1 MNILGIESS
10 STVCGVAFLKDNNIV
25 YIDENISPKM
35 HGKSLPLKI
44 DKIMKK
50 ENKLD
55 AIAVS
60 SGPGSYTGLR
70 IGINLAKGIAAVKN
84 IPIIPVPT
92 LLSLNTNIIQNGG
105 YCIMLHSHKN
115 FVYSQRFLNGEI
127 NSEIEFDIIE
137 NITYKKVFGY
147 NLDGICKNYTKIL
160 PSAKSVVELAKENYN
175 NWIITDLSKLSPNYI
190 TNFNLNK

>member
-1 MNILGIESS
+1 MNILAIESA

-25 YIDENISPKM
+25 HLDEVISPRM
-35 HGKSLPLKI
+35 HGKNLPQKVNN
-44 DKIMKK
+44 IMKK
-50 ENKLD
+50 ENRLD

-70 IGINLAKGIAAVKN
+70 IGINLAKGIAAVKD

-92 LLSLNTNIIQNGG
+92 LLSLNKNIIQEGR
-105 YCIMLHSHKN
+105 YCIMLHSHKSY
-115 FVYSQRFLNGEI
+115 VYFQNFLNGEI
-127 NSEIEFDIIE
+127 NGEIKYDIIE
-137 NITYKKVFGY
+137 NITYEKVFGY
-147 NLDGICKNYTKIL
+147 NLDGICENYTKIV
-160 PSAKSVVELAKENYN
+160 PSAKSVVKLAKENFY